1 MLSRRST
8 RGGGRSGRTC
18 LVPQSLVRLCE
29 GHRLLSQ
36 RVEQCQRNDFSGGLC
51 EGPRDKSHAQRNVCG
66 RNRSER
72 EPTRAAVDAVFT
84 KERLRALISTCV
96 RQEQAARKQHETKCN
111 EIAGNE
117 RKCAYF
123 ALLPGDSA
131 TLKGAVLNEEVVRM
145 RLGDTKGSF
154 FLGRSCNIKEGAAL
168 N

>member
-1 MLSRRST
+1 MHLSQDRTKT
-8 RGGGRSGRTC
+8 RPTWFIPLPFASAQAGLTGSSRILGRGGRSGRTC

-72 EPTRAAVDAVFT
+72 EPTRAAVEAVFT

-96 RQEQAARKQHETKCN
+96 RQEQAARKQHEAKCN

-123 ALLPGDSA
+123 ALLPGGLHVS
-131 TLKGAVLNEEVVRM
+131 
-145 RLGDTKGSF
+145 LG
-154 FLGRSCNIKEGAAL
+154 
-168 N
+168 